1 MCDYCDCRRIP
12 GCAAFGEE
20 RDAAEELAVEA
31 SKPAKPG
38 SPDRGEAIAR
48 QAPDELRRHIASKGC
63 DRFPADSQVVSDW
76 QWQAVAKR
84 A

>member
-1 MCDYCDCRRIP
+1 MCDYFDRRRIA
-12 GCAAFGEE
+12 GSAAFGEE
-20 RDAAEELAVEA
+20 RDATEELALEA
-31 SKPAKPG
+31 LKPAKPG

-48 QAPDELRRHIASKGC
+48 QAPAELRRHIASKGT

-76 QWQAVAKR
+76 QWQEVAKS